1 MNTPYFKT
9 SFDLPKA
16 DPAIAAS
23 SLCPSNVPLVLL
35 PVRLE
40 TRFFKLA
47 SGETELRIRVY
58 PDKIHIDSHQPELT
72 TDERTWGLQYWQ
84 QDWVAGPDPG
94 LRGDAWRSLANRFG
108 AQRAAWIARVL
119 RPTNSAARPA
129 KAVPAGTAPSPLP
142 TFPTLPPVGPGG
154 DNAWRKPPQ
163 ARLLPDRWV
172 AVLHS
177 GGKAALSA
185 TGKDIRRPLNV
196 GPDPQAPKPDA
207 KTQAAITA
215 GAQLG
220 LDPGMTWLVDFD
232 EAERAGMA
240 LRLTVPAAILA
251 AGIDS
256 LVVFGVAKADTAAT
270 AAQLGDLL
278 DAHAYTDGLEFLRF
292 GTPSNNTDDQR
303 AGYSTSDPDR
313 LKSLR
318 SEVLTNPASAANAN
332 RLGPALGIPRVRIA
346 PTLGHLGQADQNHDL
361 DQRSMNAALW
371 QVGWGYFLSN
381 MVGPETGL
389 GPAAIDWARGHFV
402 SHVRAGGPLPALRFG
417 RQPYGVLP
425 VTSLDLWAPAAAEK
439 NPPQEAWLRDFLK
452 TLRDSLWRP
461 AAGSAPRVGLRQSPP
476 DPDSD
481 LVDVMRTDGVSHG
494 QLTRQVLGRHY
505 IEHLYAIGAMDFR
518 QVADGQSA
526 VAARLLDR
534 LHVLSADPAKRPR
547 LASAF
552 FDPNA
557 WPVAVPQVQD
567 GASWPPQLLAPNY
580 IAELLATPTIEALVA
595 RPARSSLLEA
605 LLRHGLLRELANAAA
620 RTLTTDPAVL
630 ATMLRDLELV
640 DMIDAP
646 VINFLIQK
654 PPLTQHW
661 KRQLEAKTTSD
672 PNAPSVRAYLEG
684 LKAFTTPAVTA
695 LGEFRTALARLQTM
709 DTESLE
715 FLMRG
720 TLDLSAHRLDAWI
733 TSFATKRLTLMTA
746 SGAGG
751 QYVGGYGWVENLRP
765 ADDQTPLP
773 AAQLPAGEPG
783 PLFVSG
789 KDSGFIHAP
798 SVTHATAAAVLR
810 NAHLGADGKPGPDD
824 PFAIDLS
831 SRRVREAQRLLDG
844 VRQGQPLGA
853 LLGYRFERRLH
864 DLKMDQLIAP
874 FRKVAPLAVRER
886 EKTDAPAEAIAANNV
901 ADGLVLTQ
909 RWQAEQDGFVA
920 AALPKGTDAE
930 RAAARAEL
938 IALQSDVDGLSD
950 ALTAEVA
957 YQMAR
962 GNTSRLGAV
971 LSAVAKGESL
981 PPELEVAQV
990 PRSGASI
997 THRLVVVA
1005 NAALAPGAGWAAP
1018 AASPLAGSE
1027 PVLNA
1032 WVGRLLG
1039 DARKVRCTV
1048 EQFDDKTGGTVKTL
1062 AFPLSELALAQLDF
1076 VYGLDDTGGA
1086 GQADSSLSYIEQ
1098 RVLYQAQRRAG
1109 GLGAQTNLR
1118 LQHARP
1124 ANLGAGETT
1133 LFDLLEQARAIR
1145 RLLENV
1151 RGARPED
1158 LAPPER
1164 PGQGVINLSDL
1175 DARIKRGED
1184 GLRAI
1189 HTRLDG
1195 KVAKGAATA
1204 ADDLRAD
1211 LLALGGYG
1219 LRPAVPV
1226 VAVGDT
1232 PEIRD
1237 ALLRQAKALL
1247 SVSGPRLDQAAGLRK
1262 PAAAT
1267 GQRERC
1273 EQLLE
1278 LGRAVF
1284 GGRFV
1289 MLPVFT
1295 CDATGASELKSAL
1308 AASTVQQGGDPLAAH
1323 AWFTRSAQVR
1333 EPVARLG
1340 ACLRGAEVLA
1350 TGDRLAL
1357 SVAQL
1362 PFNAAERWVGLAP
1375 LPGVDLPPAKLSM
1388 VVQAAGALDATKPL
1402 AALLVDEWVEFVPSA
1417 AETTAITFQF
1427 DPPNAFAPQNVLVAA
1442 PPVAGQDWTTETLRQ
1457 VLMETLDLAKLRAV
1471 DTSLLGAAAQYLPGI
1486 YVPFNADDAAVS
1498 TDFVPLTR

>member
-9 SFDLPKA
+9 SFAVPQA
-16 DPAIAAS
+16 DATIAAQP
-23 SLCPSNVPLVLL
+23 LCPSNVPLVLL

-47 SGETELRIRVY
+47 TGDTELRIRVY
-58 PDKIHIDSHQPELT
+58 PDKIHIDSHQPDLT
-72 TDERTWGLQYWQ
+72 TDERTWGQQYWQ
-84 QDWVAGPDPG
+84 QDWIAGPDAG

-108 AQRAAWIARVL
+108 AARAAWIARVL
-119 RPTNSAARPA
+119 RPTNIAARPA
-129 KAVPAGTAPSPLP
+129 KAVPAGTTPSPLP
-142 TFPTLPPVGPGG
+142 VFPTLPPVGLGG
-154 DNAWRKPPQ
+154 ENTWRTAPQ

-177 GGKAALSA
+177 AGKAALSA
-185 TGKDIRRPLNV
+185 TGKDIRRPLSV

-207 KTQAAITA
+207 KTQAAIAA
-215 GAQLG
+215 GTQLG

-240 LRLTVPAAILA
+240 LRVTVPAAVLA

-270 AAQLGDLL
+270 AAQLANLL

-292 GTPSNNTDDQR
+292 GSPTNNTDDQR

-313 LKSLR
+313 LKSLK
-318 SEVLTNPASAANAN
+318 SEVLTNPATAANAN
-332 RLGPALGIPRVRIA
+332 RLGPALGLPRPRIA

-402 SHVRAGGPLPALRFG
+402 SHVRAGGPFPALRFG

-439 NPPQEAWLRDFLK
+439 NLPQESWLKDFLK
-452 TLRDSLWRP
+452 TLRDGVWRQ
-461 AAGSAPRVGLRQSPP
+461 AAATAPRVGLRQSPP

-505 IEHLYAIGAMDFR
+505 IEHLYAIGAMDIR
-518 QVADGQSA
+518 QVADGQNA
-526 VAARLLDR
+526 IAARLLDK
-534 LHVLSADPAKRPR
+534 LHIPSADPAKRPR

-567 GASWPPQLLAPNY
+567 GAAWPAQGLAPNY
-580 IAELLATPTIEALVA
+580 IAELLATPTIAALVA

-605 LLRHGLLRELANAAA
+605 LLRHGLLREFANAAA

-630 ATMLRDLELV
+630 SAMLRDLELV

-646 VINFLIQK
+646 VINFLINK

-661 KRQLEAKTTSD
+661 KRQLDSKTTND

-684 LKAFTTPAVTA
+684 LKTFTTPAVTA
-695 LGEFRTALARLQTM
+695 LGEVRTALARLQAL
-709 DTESLE
+709 DTQSLE

-746 SGAGG
+746 SDAGG

-765 ADDQTPLP
+765 VDDQAPLP

-810 NAHLGADGKPGPDD
+810 NAHLGPDGKPGPDD

-864 DLKMDQLIAP
+864 DLRLDPLIAP
-874 FRKVAPLAVRER
+874 FRRVAPLVVRER

-901 ADGLVLTQ
+901 VDGLVLAQ
-909 RWQAEQDGFVA
+909 RWLAEGDAFVT
-920 AALPKGTDAE
+920 AALREASEAD
-930 RAAARAEL
+930 RASAKIEL
-938 IALQSDVDGLSD
+938 AALQDDLDGLSD

-997 THRLVVVA
+997 THRVVVLA
-1005 NAALAPGAGWAAP
+1005 SAALAPGAGWTAP
-1018 AASPLAGSE
+1018 AASPLAASE
-1027 PVLNA
+1027 PVVNA
-1032 WVGRLLG
+1032 WAGRLLG

-1048 EQFDDKTGGTVKTL
+1048 EQFDETTGATLKTV

-1098 RVLYQAQRRAG
+1098 RVLYQAQRRPG
-1109 GLGAQTNLR
+1109 GLGANLR

-1124 ANLGAGETT
+1124 ATLAAGETT

-1158 LAPPER
+1158 LGPPER

-1184 GLRAI
+1184 GLRAV
-1189 HTRLDG
+1189 HTRLKD

-1219 LRPAVPV
+1219 VRPAVPV
-1226 VAVGDT
+1226 AAVGDT
-1232 PEIRD
+1232 PDIRA
-1237 ALLRQAKALL
+1237 ALLRQATALL
-1247 SVSGPRLDQAAGLRK
+1247 SVSGPRLDEAAALRGL
-1262 PAAAT
+1262 AAAT

-1284 GGRFV
+1284 GARFV
-1289 MLPVFT
+1289 LLPAFT
-1295 CDATGASELKSAL
+1295 CDTTAAGELRSAL

-1323 AWFTRSAQVR
+1323 GWFTRSAQVR

-1362 PFNAAERWVGLAP
+1362 PFDAAERWVGLPP

-1388 VVQAAGALDATKPL
+1388 VVQAAGALDTTKPL
-1402 AALLVDEWVEFVPSA
+1402 AGLLIDEWVEFVPSA

-1427 DPPNAFAPQNVLVAA
+1427 DPPNAFAPQNVLIAA

-1471 DTSLLGAAAQYLPGI
+1471 DTSLLGDAAQYLPGI
-1486 YVPFNADDAAVS
+1486 YLPFNADDAAVS